1 MIRLLNK
8 IKVLLQAKQQ
18 TEIVAKIASLEKRIT
33 SLEKANLIILTK
45 LLQADNAAKQNTKRD
60 NKSEILIAQ
69 HKDLNAGKTPT
80 YH

>member
-60 NKSEILIAQ
+60 NKSEILIAH